1 MFLNRIGSKRKL
13 AKQIIPLFPNH
24 KLYLEPFFGCGGL
37 FFNKPLA
44 EYNIVNDLNED
55 VINCFDVARKKP
67 QELLEF
73 LEITPCHQSLLKK
86 WKKEVPESDIER
98 AVRMVLLSNYTYL
111 GGGTNLKWTINNQ
124 KKLAIANLKD
134 FLKSDYIKFTSF
146 QATCYKKFFENL
158 NFRSEL
164 DRNQAFC
171 YSDPPYLNT
180 KNNYANK
187 FNAIKWVEEDFIE
200 LLKIHIQTGLR
211 FAISEFDDPF
221 ILEACRQRNLNVIIL
236 GERGNLKNTRVEILI
251 TNYEAK
257 NLLL

>member
-1 MFLNRIGSKRKL
+1 MFLNRIGCKRKL

-24 KLYLEPFFGCGGL
+24 ELYLEPFFGCGGL

-44 EYNIVNDLNED
+44 KYNVVNDLNED
-55 VINCFDVARKKP
+55 VINCFNVAIKKP

-73 LEITPCHQSLLKK
+73 LEITPIHQSLLKK
-86 WKKEVPESDIER
+86 WLKEVPENDIER
-98 AVRMVLLSNYTYL
+98 AVRMVMLSNYTYL
-111 GGGTNLKWTINNQ
+111 GAGTNLRYCTENQ
-124 KKLAIANLKD
+124 KKLAIANLKN

-146 QATCYKKFFENL
+146 QATCYKKFFKNL
-158 NFRSEL
+158 SFRSEL

-180 KNNYANK
+180 SNTYTNK
-187 FNAIKWVEEDFIE
+187 FHVIKWGEEDFIE
-200 LLKIHIQTGLR
+200 LLETHIQTGLR

-221 ILEACRQRNLNVIIL
+221 VLEACKQRNLNVIRL
-236 GERGNLKNTRVEILI
+236 RERLNLKNRRVEILI
-251 TNYEAK
+251 TNYEVQ